1 MGQINDIASVTLE
14 NEMDLI
20 LAHKRTMRLAE
31 LSGLSL
37 SAQTTFATAVSE
49 VSRIIIEGGRNGS
62 LVLCIE
68 NEPLEKNIIARLK
81 GANLSVEKVKKGLE
95 YAKRLVN
102 NCTVSMQGHET
113 SIELYYYI
121 SPLFRI
127 DILKLD
133 EWRNHFRNEPLISP
147 YEELRRKNDQLQ
159 ELSEKVKKSESQYRT
174 LTNSLPLIIFSLDF
188 TGQIIYANEWL
199 SKLTGYSVEK
209 LNGGSWKNVVIMI
222 YLICI

>member
-102 NCTVSMQGHET
+102 NCKVSMKGHET
-113 SIELYYYI
+113 SI
-121 SPLFRI
+121 
-127 DILKLD
+127 
-133 EWRNHFRNEPLISP
+133 
-147 YEELRRKNDQLQ
+147 
-159 ELSEKVKKSESQYRT
+159 
-174 LTNSLPLIIFSLDF
+174 
-188 TGQIIYANEWL
+188 
-199 SKLTGYSVEK
+199 
-209 LNGGSWKNVVIMI
+209 
-222 YLICI
+222 